1 MLKRDGNTMESGVSG
16 VDANTSAIPAQ
27 PNPTVVVPF
36 DAKLAS
42 QELLTLAQ
50 VDRII
55 SVDDWYAE
63 RQDDGEDVF
72 AALASGLLQMADLQK
87 VAETI
92 PSLEVDEDPATPPEL
107 VADDV
112 KRVWG
117 ALNEAER
124 AQIRSAVDKGFDSD
138 PLELSPEEDEPAAA
152 NLRELLADSRE
163 FLTFSLFS
171 WREQRSSL
179 LNDGKSTLILFDR
192 DFSTEGASE
201 DAGEQEVAALLRDAP
216 ESWRIGLLTH
226 TVADA
231 DAEIEVWKALA
242 KKFDADSSRFLVIA
256 KGHLAV
262 SQAGFPRMLKL
273 TLLAPALERM
283 QQSLAVA
290 VKGTWGEAIA
300 RVGDIDPYTLEAA
313 LNGDRLTDGTW
324 GPETLLRI
332 ATAFTQDSV
341 RAKLRS
347 DGNVHN
353 SSSIVTRLSRV
364 KLPNSPDPDRVR
376 RELAEIERL
385 EYFESSDH
393 LTQLH
398 FPLEVGDVFCFQ
410 KFIDK
415 PHSFERAKGGKGGI
429 AEAVDSAALV
439 PSQGGPA
446 SYMILL
452 AQPCDLAIRHNGK
465 RGNDLEFVRLA
476 PLRQP
481 IDGRVIAQPGGGNAA
496 SFDLPFFFSESGGG
510 VEVRLSQQQYVPLT
524 ALDMCVLNDQGLGWL
539 SSDQVMPNHLLPN
552 WQERFKILRSW
563 VVKKV
568 AAYKAMQP
576 HRIAGKGAD
585 QITDALTST
594 VASPALQAL
603 ISIEAST
610 VFYGVKRVGRL
621 REPYRSALLSR
632 MSQRDSRDAFDPSLI
647 DKSNA

>member
-1 MLKRDGNTMESGVSG
+1 MEAAATG
-16 VDANTSAIPAQ
+16 VDANAPAIPAQ
-27 PNPTVVVPF
+27 PSPTVVVPF
-36 DAKLAS
+36 DAKAAS
-42 QELLTLAQ
+42 QELLTLAR

-55 SVDDWYAE
+55 CVDDWYAE
-63 RQDDGEDVF
+63 REDDGEDVF
-72 AALASGLLQMADLQK
+72 AALVDGLLRMADLQK
-87 VAETI
+87 IAKTI
-92 PSLEVDEDPATPPEL
+92 PSLEVDEDSSTPLEL
-107 VADDV
+107 VADEV
-112 KRVWG
+112 RKVWG
-117 ALNEAER
+117 NLNQVER
-124 AQIRSAVDKGFDSD
+124 AQIRSAVAGGFDSD
-138 PLELSPEEDEPAAA
+138 PLEPSPEEDEPAAA

-163 FLTFSLFS
+163 FITLSLSS
-171 WREQRSSL
+171 WRKQRSAL
-179 LNDGKSTLILFDR
+179 LTDGKSTLILFDR
-192 DFSTEGASE
+192 DFSREGASE
-201 DAGEQEVAALLRDAP
+201 DAGEQEIAALLHDAP

-256 KGHLAV
+256 KGHLSV

-283 QQSLAVA
+283 QQSLAGA
-290 VKGTWGEAIA
+290 VRGTWGEAISK
-300 RVGDIDPYTLEAA
+300 VGDIDPYTLEAA

-341 RAKLRS
+341 RAKLRA
-347 DGNVHN
+347 DENVHN
-353 SSSIVTRLSRV
+353 SNRIVTKLSRV

-385 EYFESSDH
+385 EYFESPDH

-410 KFIDK
+410 KFVDK
-415 PHSFERAKGGKGGI
+415 PHSFELAKGRKGGV
-429 AEAVDSAALV
+429 AEEDDSAALV
-439 PSQGGPA
+439 PRQDGA
-446 SYMILL
+446 ENYMILL

-465 RGNDLEFVRLA
+465 RTNDLEFVRLA
-476 PLRQP
+476 PLKRP
-481 IDGRVIAQPGGGNAA
+481 VDGRVIAQPGGGIAT

-524 ALDMCVLNDQGLGWL
+524 ALDMCVLNDQGAGWL
-539 SSDQVMPNHLLPN
+539 SSDQAMPDHVLPN
-552 WQERFKILRSW
+552 WQERFNILRSW

-585 QITDALTST
+585 QITAALTCT
-594 VASPALQAL
+594 VPSPALQSL
-603 ISIEAST
+603 ISIETST

-647 DKSNA
+647 DKGNA

>member
-1 MLKRDGNTMESGVSG
+1 MLKRDGNTMEAAATGA
-16 VDANTSAIPAQ
+16 DTNAPAIPAQ
-27 PNPTVVVPF
+27 PSPSVVVPF
-36 DAKLAS
+36 DAKAAS
-42 QELLTLAQ
+42 QELLTLAR

-55 SVDDWYAE
+55 CVDDWYAE
-63 RQDDGEDVF
+63 REDDGEDVF
-72 AALASGLLQMADLQK
+72 AALADGLFPMADLEK
-87 VAETI
+87 IAETI
-92 PSLEVDEDPATPPEL
+92 PSLEVDGDSSTPPEL
-107 VADDV
+107 VADEV
-112 KRVWG
+112 RKVWG
-117 ALNEAER
+117 NLNEVER
-124 AQIRSAVDKGFDSD
+124 AQIRSTVDGGFDSD
-138 PLELSPEEDEPAAA
+138 PLEPSPEEDEPAAA

-163 FLTFSLFS
+163 FITLSLS
-171 WREQRSSL
+171 GWREQRSAL
-179 LNDGKSTLILFDR
+179 LIDGKSTLILFDR
-192 DFSTEGASE
+192 DFSREGASE
-201 DAGEQEVAALLRDAP
+201 TAGEQEIAVLLHDAP

-256 KGHLAV
+256 KGHLSV

-290 VKGTWGEAIA
+290 VKGTWGEAISK
-300 RVGDIDPYTLEAA
+300 VGDIDPYTLEAA

-341 RAKLRS
+341 RAKLRA
-347 DGNVHN
+347 DENVHN
-353 SSSIVTRLSRV
+353 SSRIVTKLSRV
-364 KLPNSPDPDRVR
+364 SLPNSPDPDRVR

-410 KFIDK
+410 KFVDK
-415 PHSFERAKGGKGGI
+415 PHSFEVAKGGKAGV
-429 AEAVDSAALV
+429 AEESDSVALE
-439 PSQGGPA
+439 PRQDGA
-446 SYMILL
+446 ENYMILL

-465 RGNDLEFVRLA
+465 RNNDLEFVRLA
-476 PLRQP
+476 PLKRP
-481 IDGRVIAQPGGGNAA
+481 VDGRIITQPGGGIAT

-524 ALDMCVLNDQGLGWL
+524 ALDMCVLSDQGAGWL
-539 SSDQVMPNHLLPN
+539 SSDQVMPDHVLPN
-552 WQERFKILRSW
+552 WQERFNILRSW

-585 QITDALTST
+585 QITAALTCT

-603 ISIEAST
+603 ISIETST

-632 MSQRDSRDAFDPSLI
+632 MSQRDSRDAFDPRLI
-647 DKSNA
+647 DKGNA